1 MASWVSSPSS
11 YNRCKKFFSIVL
23 IREIK
28 DDDDDNDRKE
38 ILGSF
43 VTKEKIIFNR
53 RPKKKPH
60 PSDQVKRQIKY
71 QCWHVDKH
79 TRPWGSLF
87 ICPWRIYEAAA
98 FLIPASST
106 SLVCTNCY
114 TIIYGF
120 ACYIQTQETFLE
132 IKETEGHRFLFQL

>member
-11 YNRCKKFFSIVL
+11 YNRCKKIFSIVL

-53 RPKKKPH
+53 RPKKKPY
-60 PSDQVKRQIKY
+60 PSDQVKRQINY
-71 QCWHVDKH
+71 QCWLVDKH
-79 TRPWGSLF
+79 TRPWGSL
-87 ICPWRIYEAAA
+87 
-98 FLIPASST
+98 LSSHEGFT
-106 SLVCTNCY
+106 KLQHFWFQHQVRHLSVRTACY
-114 TIIYGF
+114 TIIYCL
-120 ACYIQTQETFLE
+120 AYCIQIQETILE
-132 IKETEGHRFLFQL
+132 LKETGPQISLPT

>member
-1 MASWVSSPSS
+1 M
-11 YNRCKKFFSIVL
+11 L

-71 QCWHVDKH
+71 QC
-79 TRPWGSLF
+79 
-87 ICPWRIYEAAA
+87 
-98 FLIPASST
+98 
-106 SLVCTNCY
+106 
-114 TIIYGF
+114 
-120 ACYIQTQETFLE
+120 
-132 IKETEGHRFLFQL
+132 

>member
-28 DDDDDNDRKE
+28 DDNDDNDRKE

-53 RPKKKPH
+53 RPKKPY
-60 PSDQVKRQIKY
+60 PSDQVRRQIKY

-79 TRPWGSLF
+79 TRPWGSL
-87 ICPWRIYEAAA
+87 
-98 FLIPASST
+98 LSSHEGFT
-106 SLVCTNCY
+106 KLQHFWFQHQVRHLSVRTACY
-114 TIIYGF
+114 TIIYCL
-120 ACYIQTQETFLE
+120 AYCIQIQETILE
-132 IKETEGHRFLFQL
+132 LKETGPQISLPT